1 VLVADS
7 AESPEDELPLVNEI
21 RRRCDALVLC
31 APRMTDAELVALA
44 ATARPLVLINRV
56 NAGVDAPSLSIDY
69 RRGIQDLAQL
79 LADLGHRHLVY
90 VEGPQESVS
99 NRERN
104 EGLAEFVQRVAD
116 VRIDRIHGG
125 ATSEDGLAAAAAV
138 HESGAS
144 AALAF
149 NDLVAI
155 GLMGGLA
162 ERGVRVPRDISVT
175 GFDDIPFARYSAP
188 ALTTVSVPHEDLGTQ
203 AWDRMKALIAGE
215 VPRPDVIFRPQL
227 EVRASTGVSPG

>member
-1 VLVADS
+1 
-7 AESPEDELPLVNEI
+7 
-21 RRRCDALVLC
+21 
-31 APRMTDAELVALA
+31 
-44 ATARPLVLINRV
+44 
-56 NAGVDAPSLSIDY
+56 
-69 RRGIQDLAQL
+69 
-79 LADLGHRHLVY
+79 
-90 VEGPQESVS
+90 
-99 NRERN
+99 
-104 EGLAEFVQRVAD
+104 
-116 VRIDRIHGG
+116 
-125 ATSEDGLAAAAAV
+125 LAAAAAV

-215 VPRPDVIFRPQL
+215 VPRPDLIFRPQL

>member
-1 VLVADS
+1 
-7 AESPEDELPLVNEI
+7 
-21 RRRCDALVLC
+21 
-31 APRMTDAELVALA
+31 MTDAELEALA
-44 ATARPLVLINRV
+44 GTARPLVLINRA
-56 NAGVDAPSLSIDY
+56 NADVDAPSLSIDY
-69 RRGIQDLAQL
+69 RHGIQDLAQL
-79 LADLGHRHLVY
+79 LADLGHRHFVY

-104 EGLAEFVQRVAD
+104 EGLAEFVQRTAGVHIEKI
-116 VRIDRIHGG
+116 RGG

-162 ERGVRVPRDISVT
+162 ERGLLVPHDISVT

-215 VPRPDVIFRPQL
+215 APRPNEIFHPQL
-227 EVRASTGVSPG
+227 EVRASTGRPPR